1 MKSEKGQVV
10 LLVALII
17 VGLIGALA
25 LAVDG
30 SMIMLDRRNA
40 QAAADSAAI
49 AGSYEIARNFNDP
62 IGTLTQ
68 KAVTAAISRAADNG
82 YTITAANVEYP
93 ITGNFNKVNNDP
105 DTYNYIRVN
114 IHSPVQTTFLDII
127 GALNPIINHVHATA
141 YISPETSLA
150 SFGLI
155 ALAPSGCGIRE
166 EYGGLYMGGGGT
178 LDITGGGILVNSSGD
193 GSNGCYAMELSNN
206 SIINAHT
213 NPIVI
218 VGTRLVSGTVS
229 PVPLDHMPS
238 YAMSFPPDGAPN
250 IPTSSAYAS
259 YGFCAS
265 NAVITSTTRVYK
277 GLTYQEMTP
286 GNATAQFNKD
296 YNIWMRPGVYCF
308 PNGMSISNK
317 AVYGDNVLVYITP
330 QATKYEVSLLGSS
343 SFELHN
349 YDSDPYKGMV
359 LFIDPKGY
367 AAASQN
373 YCSLLMSGSSTF
385 NVDGTVYAPMCTITL
400 GGSQGSTIS
409 AQVVGYKIN
418 LQGGSTF
425 NVRSLTGNN
434 FQSLHPMP
442 GALNLSQ

>member
-62 IGTLTQ
+62 ISTQTQ
-68 KAVTAAISRAADNG
+68 KAILAAISRAADNG
-82 YTITAANVEYP
+82 YTITASNVEYP
-93 ITGNFNKVNNDP
+93 ITGSFNMVNNDA
-105 DTYNYIRVN
+105 DRYNYIRVN
-114 IHSPVQTTFLDII
+114 IDSPVQTSFLDII
-127 GALNPIINHVHATA
+127 GALNPIINHIHATA

-155 ALAPSGCGIRE
+155 ALAPSGCGIRD

-178 LDITGGGILVNSSGD
+178 LDITGGGILVNSTGD
-193 GSNGCYAMELSNN
+193 GTSGCYAMELSNN
-206 SIINAHT
+206 SFINAHS

-238 YAMSFPPDGAPN
+238 YAMAFPPDGAPSV
-250 IPTSSAYAS
+250 PTSAAYAS
-259 YGFCAS
+259 YGFCSS
-265 NAVITSTTRVYK
+265 NAVITTNTRVYN
-277 GLTYQEMTP
+277 GLTYRVMTP
-286 GNATAQFNKD
+286 GNTIPQFNKD
-296 YNIWMRPGVYCF
+296 YNIWMNPGVYCF
-308 PNGMSISNK
+308 PNGISISNK
-317 AVYGDNVLVYITP
+317 AVYGDNVLLFISP
-330 QATKYEVSLLGSS
+330 QSTKYEVSLLGSS

-359 LFIDPKGY
+359 LFIDPKDY
-367 AAASQN
+367 ASSFYN

-400 GGSQGSTIS
+400 GGSQGSTIN

-442 GALNLSQ
+442 GSLNLSQ